1 VEGAKAAVPFV
12 VVTLTLSACGNRLP
26 LSDRELTDVI
36 RNAQEFSATTDCSE
50 GVKGRRE
57 LLSVADASM
66 VTCES
71 LIIDECRCFAR
82 LRWRWRTESTNVA
95 CPVGATESYGE
106 LLRTSRKP
114 WRLTTFQPLPF
125 GAKAHRYTDMTR
137 AGIGCR
143 QKGVHRPTRHARVCA
158 TSYSSGGRRR
168 CQSVCAWKSRPM
180 ASRVFSVNGR
190 PTS

>member
-36 RNAQEFSATTDCSE
+36 RNAQEFSPTTDCSE

-71 LIIDECRCFAR
+71 SIDECRCFTR
-82 LRWRWRTESTNVA
+82 LRWRWRTESTKYGVPGRRNGKLWEAVENFEEA
-95 CPVGATESYGE
+95 LAFNDFSAGSTSARKRTGTPTLTRGALVVVKRAFTGRRGTHECVRYG
-106 LLRTSRKP
+106 
-114 WRLTTFQPLPF
+114 
-125 GAKAHRYTDMTR
+125 
-137 AGIGCR
+137 I
-143 QKGVHRPTRHARVCA
+143 
-158 TSYSSGGRRR
+158 GGRRR
-168 CQSVCAWKSRPM
+168 CQSVRAWKSRPM
-180 ASRVFSVNGR
+180 ASSVFSVNGR